1 VVRIRRKPCDLAP
14 DGFEDGVD
22 VGSGSI
28 SRVGA
33 HFEQTSDAEAGGVLG
48 HDRSIKPVC
57 PDRVNSPR
65 GRASLCYLLQ
75 KLTNTN
81 LCFGTQ
87 MPKSG
92 RSLPQSEV
100 DLIAAWI
107 CSGAPE

>member
-1 VVRIRRKPCDLAP
+1 
-14 DGFEDGVD
+14 
-22 VGSGSI
+22 
-28 SRVGA
+28 
-33 HFEQTSDAEAGGVLG
+33 
-48 HDRSIKPVC
+48 
-57 PDRVNSPR
+57 
-65 GRASLCYLLQ
+65 LQ